1 MTIEEEEG
9 AQGLVLGRCA
19 YPGAGGEVGQ
29 EGGDFLGTEG
39 AWVLFVVKEDEG
51 LDPMPIGFFGAGAVV
66 A

>member
-1 MTIEEEEG
+1 M
-9 AQGLVLGRCA
+9 
-19 YPGAGGEVGQ
+19 GQ